1 MGKILVYGCILF
13 DTIDGEYYIGGCNT
27 NVAGHAANLGMD
39 TWMVS
44 CVGKD
49 ALGEK
54 AIRWMEE
61 NHIHTQYIGTDETAA
76 TGTVDVDVS
85 DPQAPQ
91 YILADPVAYDYIRLN
106 EMEKQQL
113 CQETFDFMYFST
125 TEQRHEDGVSAD
137 TLYWLLEHLN
147 VKHRFFDINL
157 RKGCFTDQM
166 LKKAL
171 EKTDILKVNDEELQ
185 YLAAHD
191 LCMDETEEKTAALLL
206 AKYGLEAIIVT
217 RGAHGAS
224 VYTADHQ
231 RQDAEAVQVEV
242 KDTVGA
248 GDAFSA
254 AFIAVY
260 TQGGT
265 VREAIAAGNQLGS
278 YVAGRRSAVPPL
290 DADIRKVLQKYLN
303 DER

>member
-13 DTIDGEYYIGGCNT
+13 DTINGEYYIGGCNT

-49 ALGEK
+49 PLGEK
-54 AIRWMEE
+54 AIHWMKE

-106 EMEKQQL
+106 EKEKQQL

-125 TEQRHEDGVSAD
+125 TEQRHENGVSAD
-137 TLYWLLEHLN
+137 TLYWLLDHLN

-166 LKKAL
+166 LQKAL
-171 EKTDILKVNDEELQ
+171 QKTDILKVNDEELQ

-191 LCMDETEEKTAALLL
+191 LCLNETEEKTAALLL

-278 YVAGRRSAVPPL
+278 YVAGKRSAVPPL